1 MNKWKKSSHRVTRK
15 QFPSKLLKRTTHRK
29 IAYPCLLKD
38 FEERCAYSM
47 IHRSNCGE
55 FEIDYFDATRKKDIV
70 QDYCNLFPAHPICNR
85 SKSNKPT
92 KRELR
97 EGRRFLNPCREWDY
111 NEHIC
116 ENSKTHELIGKTK
129 AGIYHIEHL
138 DLNHPH
144 FVEQRKDRANL
155 LKIYRQIPVRLKHEE
170 TDFEALSELLSL
182 LKHQV
187 SVAIPEIVS
196 K

>member
-1 MNKWKKSSHRVTRK
+1 MAHG
-15 QFPSKLLKRTTHRK
+15 
-29 IAYPCLLKD
+29 
-38 FEERCAYSM
+38 
-47 IHRSNCGE
+47 SNCGE
-55 FEIDYFDATRKKDIV
+55 FEIDHFHATRKKDIV
-70 QDYCNLFPAHPICNR
+70 QDYCNLFPEHPICNR
-85 SKSNKPT
+85 PKSNKPI

-97 EGRRFLNPCREWDY
+97 EGKRFLNPCREWDY
-111 NEHIC
+111 NEHIR

-138 DLNHPH
+138 DLNHPY

-155 LKIYRQIPVRLKHEE
+155 LKIYRQIPARLKPEE

-187 SVAIPEIVS
+187 SVAIPEIEIAS